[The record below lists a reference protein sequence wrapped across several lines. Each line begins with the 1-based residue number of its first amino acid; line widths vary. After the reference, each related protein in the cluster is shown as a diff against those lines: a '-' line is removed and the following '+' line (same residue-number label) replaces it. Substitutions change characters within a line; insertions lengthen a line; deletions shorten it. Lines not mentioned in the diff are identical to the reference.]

1 MKSVRLFDYIAYD
14 GDSYQV
20 IAQDGARLA
29 LKSLTTNRVRH
40 VGVSDLLADDSYEPD
55 SPDRLPVLDDVAVLE
70 TLDGQTRED
79 TLWLYGHVHEIVNG
93 TPPLALLNGEEITPR
108 AQYAPEAP
116 LLEKIAAKAEELSST
131 DRSLSARALRRHVSA
146 YRKRGVVAL
155 VDGRKVRRAAPGRD
169 QDPRLVEMIREEL
182 SAQQDIST
190 GRKSRVITRVL
201 TRAEAFNAAQREAEA
216 NGLARDQE
224 PIELPSRTT
233 MYRLVDAQVGTR
245 HSFGDAT
252 LRRTQANRP
261 DRTYG
266 RRTPLRPGELVEID
280 STKLDL
286 MVVFPDGT
294 TGRPELTTMIDVAT
308 ATPTAAILFPESTK
322 GIDVAA
328 LVLARSLTPLPMQ
341 PGWNEELALSRSV
354 LPPDMI
360 EPDETL
366 RAAIAARPLIYPE
379 TITIDRGKVY
389 TGSVFQ
395 LACERLQISV
405 IPAPPGTPTAKPHV
419 ERQFG
424 AVHDG
429 LIQYLRGYVGRSVNR
444 RGQDPSAEAYWTLS
458 QLQSILDS
466 WLVQHW
472 QTTPRKGLTVPA
484 MPKKALSPNEA
495 YAALSGIAP
504 TPAVAL
510 TRDDYISLLPIDFR
524 SIQPYG
530 INHSGLIYDGPDL
543 HPLRGQ
549 KSGLGGRAKDGWEVR
564 YDPARMNVLFVRD
577 HRAGRW
583 IEAHWLLDD
592 KALAPFSSAVL
603 EAARKAVARRD
614 ETTPQH
620 KVLEEIIRIQSGL
633 DVTGKERSAARRR
646 STPTVPELAV
656 VEETEPVEVPTPKPS
671 RIPEKR
677 ARALPDLPDRLL

>member
-1 MKSVRLFDYIAYD
+1 MKSVRLFDFIAYD
-14 GDSYQV
+14 GDSFQV
-20 IAQDGARLA
+20 IARDGARLA

-40 VGVSDLLADDSYEPD
+40 VGVAELLADDSYEPD
-55 SPDRLPVLDDVAVLE
+55 APDRLPVLDDVAVLE
-70 TLDGQTRED
+70 TLESQTREE
-79 TLWLYGHVHEIVNG
+79 TLWLYGHVHEIVHG
-93 TPPLALLNGEEITPR
+93 TPPLASLNGEEITPK
-108 AQYAPEAP
+108 AEYAPDAP
-116 LLEKIAAKAEELSST
+116 LLEKIAAKAKELSST
-131 DRSLSARALRRHVSA
+131 HRPLSARALRRHVSG
-146 YRKRGVVAL
+146 YRKDGVVAL
-155 VDGRKVRRAAPGRD
+155 VDGRKRRQQEPGRE
-169 QDPRLVEMIREEL
+169 QDPRLLELIREEIA
-182 SAQQDIST
+182 AQETLST
-190 GRKSRVITRVL
+190 GTRTRIITRVAY
-201 TRAEAFNAAQREAEA
+201 RAGEMKVKV
-216 NGLARDQE
+216 
-224 PIELPSRTT
+224 PSRTT
-233 MYRLVDAQVGTR
+233 LYRLIEAEERGR
-245 HSFGDAT
+245 HPFGDAT

-286 MVVFPDGT
+286 MVVFPDGK

-308 ATPTAAILFPESTK
+308 MTPTAAILFPESTK
-322 GIDVAA
+322 SIDVAA

-354 LPPDMI
+354 LPADMI

-395 LACERLQISV
+395 MACERLQISV

-444 RGQDPSAEAYWTLS
+444 RGEDPSAEAFWTLS

-472 QTTPRKGLTVPA
+472 QNTPRKGLTVPA

-510 TRDDYISLLPIDFR
+510 TRDDYISLLPLDFR

-530 INHSGLIYDGPDL
+530 VNHSGLIYDDADL
-543 HPLRGQ
+543 HPLRGR

-564 YDPARMNVLFVRD
+564 YDPARMNMVFIRD
-577 HRAGRW
+577 HLRGRW
-583 IEAHWLLDD
+583 IEAHWQLDD
-592 KALAPFSSAVL
+592 KSLAPFSGAVL
-603 EAARKAVARRD
+603 EAARRAVAKRD
-614 ETTPQH
+614 ATVPQH
-620 KVLEEIIRIQSGL
+620 KILDEILRIQSGL
-633 DVTGKERSAARRR
+633 DLTGQERRAARRR
-646 STPTVPELAV
+646 STPTVPDLAV
-656 VEETEPVEVPTPKPS
+656 VEDAQAEEPVASPAKPKKTRS
-671 RIPEKR
+671 
-677 ARALPDLPDRLL
+677 LPDLPDRLM

>member
-1 MKSVRLFDYIAYD
+1 MKSVRLFDFIAYD
-14 GDSYQV
+14 GDSFQV

-40 VGVSDLLADDSYEPD
+40 VGVAELLADDSYEPD
-55 SPDRLPVLDDVAVLE
+55 APDRLPVLDDVAVLE
-70 TLDGQTRED
+70 TLDDQTRED
-79 TLWLYGHVHEIVNG
+79 TLWLYRHVHEIVHG
-93 TPPLALLNGEEITPR
+93 TPPLVVLNGEEITPKPE
-108 AQYAPEAP
+108 YAAGAP
-116 LLEKIAAKAEELSST
+116 LLERIAAKADELAQT
-131 DRSLSARALRRHVSA
+131 DRALSARALRRHVSG
-146 YRKRGVVAL
+146 YRKDGVVAL
-155 VDGRKVRRAAPGRD
+155 VDGRKRRQRKPGRD
-169 QDPRLVEMIREEL
+169 QDPRLLDLLREEIA
-182 SAQQDIST
+182 AQEKVST
-190 GRKSRVITRVL
+190 GTRTRVITRV
-201 TRAEAFNAAQREAEA
+201 TVRAKDL
-216 NGLARDQE
+216 GV
-224 PIELPSRTT
+224 PVPSRTT
-233 MYRLVDAQVGTR
+233 LYRLIEAEERST
-245 HSFGDAT
+245 HPFGDAT

-308 ATPTAAILFPESTK
+308 MTPTAAILFPEATK

-341 PGWNEELALSRSV
+341 PGWNEELSLSRSV
-354 LPPDMI
+354 LPADMI

-395 LACERLQISV
+395 MACERLQISV

-444 RGQDPSAEAYWTLS
+444 RGEDPSAEAFWTLS

-504 TPAVAL
+504 TPAVSL

-530 INHSGLIYDGPDL
+530 VNHSGLIYDAPEL
-543 HPLRGQ
+543 HSLRGQ

-564 YDPARMNVLFVRD
+564 YDPARMNMLFIRD
-577 HRAGRW
+577 HVQGRW
-583 IEAHWLLDD
+583 IEAHWQLDD
-592 KALAPFSSAVL
+592 KTLAPFSSAVL

-614 ETTPQH
+614 ESMPQH

-633 DVTGKERSAARRR
+633 DVTGRERSAARRR
-646 STPTVPELAV
+646 SIPTVPELV
-656 VEETEPVEVPTPKPS
+656 VVDEAQEEESAPPETPAAQ
-671 RIPEKR
+671 KR
-677 ARALPDLPDRLL
+677 KTRRLPDLPDRLR

>member
-1 MKSVRLFDYIAYD
+1 MKTVRLFDFIAFD
-14 GDSYQV
+14 GDSFQV

-40 VGVSDLLADDSYEPD
+40 VGVAELLSDDSYEPD
-55 SPDRLPVLDDVAVLE
+55 APDRLPVLDDVAALD
-70 TLDGQTRED
+70 TLDAQTRD
-79 TLWLYGHVHEIVNG
+79 KTLWLYRHVYEVVHG
-93 TPPLALLNGEEITPR
+93 TPPLALMEGEEVTPR
-108 AQYAPEAP
+108 PEYAPDAP
-116 LLEKIAAKAEELSST
+116 LLEKIAAKAEELAST
-131 DRSLSARALRRHVSA
+131 DRPLSARALRRHVSG
-146 YRKRGVVAL
+146 YRKDGVVAL
-155 VDGRKVRRAAPGRD
+155 VDGRKRRQRKPGRD
-169 QDPRLVEMIREEL
+169 QDPRLLDLIREEIA
-182 SAQQDIST
+182 AQERVST
-190 GRKSRVITRVL
+190 GTRTRVITRV
-201 TRAEAFNAAQREAEA
+201 TVRAK
-216 NGLARDQE
+216 GLGV
-224 PIELPSRTT
+224 PVPSRTT
-233 MYRLVDAQVGTR
+233 LYRLIEAEER
-245 HSFGDAT
+245 SKHPFGDAT

-266 RRTPLRPGELVEID
+266 RRRPLRPGELVEID

-308 ATPTAAILFPESTK
+308 MTPTAAILFPESTK

-341 PGWNEELALSRSV
+341 PGWHEELALSRSV
-354 LPPDMI
+354 LPADMI

-366 RAAIAARPLIYPE
+366 HAAIAARPLIYPE

-405 IPAPPGTPTAKPHV
+405 IPAPPGTPTAKPHI

-444 RGQDPSAEAYWTLS
+444 RGEDPSTEAYWTLS
-458 QLQSILDS
+458 QVQSILDS

-484 MPKKALSPNEA
+484 MPKKALSPNEM

-530 INHSGLIYDGPDL
+530 INYGGLIYDDADL

-564 YDPARMNVLFVRD
+564 YDPARMNMLFVRD
-577 HRAGRW
+577 HVRGRW
-583 IEAHWLLDD
+583 IEAHWALDD
-592 KALAPFSSAVL
+592 KTLAPFSSAVL
-603 EAARKAVARRD
+603 EAARKAVAKRD
-614 ETTPQH
+614 ATVPQH
-620 KVLEEIIRIQSGL
+620 NVLEEIIRIQSGL
-633 DVTGKERSAARRR
+633 DVTGRERSAARRR
-646 STPTVPELAV
+646 STPTVPALAV
-656 VEETEPVEVPTPKPS
+656 VEDAEPSEAPEPPATPK
-671 RIPEKR
+671 RK
-677 ARALPDLPDRLL
+677 ARTLPDLPDRLR